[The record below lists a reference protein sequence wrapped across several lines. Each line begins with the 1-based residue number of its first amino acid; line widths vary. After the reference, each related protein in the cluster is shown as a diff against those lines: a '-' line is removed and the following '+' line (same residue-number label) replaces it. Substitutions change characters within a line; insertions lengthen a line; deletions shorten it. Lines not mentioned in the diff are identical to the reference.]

1 MKTTLVLAAGALL
14 GLAEAGIHKMK
25 LQKVP
30 LSKQLVSDG
39 VQLPRSFNNAWTLG
53 VRRHSDAGE
62 GAGSK
67 VHGRPAPSTQ
77 RGDVQGDI
85 HPPRQRQSSSTR

>member
-1 MKTTLVLAAGALL
+1 MKTTLALAAGALL
-14 GLAEAGIHKMK
+14 GLAEAGVHKMK

-39 VQLPRSFNNAWTLG
+39 VQLSKLYIDHSTLG

-62 GAGSK
+62 SAGPE
-67 VHGRPAPSTQ
+67 VHGRPAPRT
-77 RGDVQGDI
+77 
-85 HPPRQRQSSSTR
+85 